1 MPPFISAYT
10 ISNFSTHPIGQ
21 KSCDMQSMQNFVMM
35 CSSVTTETVWIKFGY
50 VTVIMTVETTV
61 MKTNVVCGLG
71 LGLYLMLYTLL

>member
-1 MPPFISAYT
+1 M
-10 ISNFSTHPIGQ
+10 
-21 KSCDMQSMQNFVMM
+21 
-35 CSSVTTETVWIKFGY
+35 TTETVWIKFEY